1 MEAPTLRRRYSAFP
15 GKPLKGFAFS
25 FGLALFPALPASAKF
40 PVSVIGTWVDG
51 QDSAYC
57 ENLAK
62 DLGQALADD
71 TTMLVYDLR
80 SKHRRI
86 LDSLHTAGTLNK
98 SPMLS
103 AVSGGQVKWGL
114 AVECSAE
121 KKEDDKGDYVC
132 RLGVFTLKDGQ
143 GSLLDTVRFMAEAAE
158 KRKKLGQ
165 SLARPFITYFIPKRA
180 DAPSMGN
187 LKVSPPAN
195 PAMLIRDM
203 QIIKRGPIS
212 EVPLG
217 ATLVLGDVPGLLVI
231 SMENMHY
238 VLYPN
243 SSYTYLLPKVVQV
256 NSGSLGILRGI
267 DSSSLAGR
275 LTSATALD
283 SSNLIWRNLAKVA
296 ALDSSNLIWRS
307 LGKVSSLDSN
317 NVLLNNMLT
326 RQLGKVTALDST
338 NLLLRT
344 LGQATALDSSNLV
357 FRTLAQVAALDT
369 SNLVWK
375 GLGKVSSLDSSNYLW
390 KKLGQIA
397 SLDSNSIWRKLGLL
411 AFQES
416 TIVLTPS
423 FIARGLPQTVLVRQ
437 DGSVSSMEVVR
448 GSMVAHPLLG
458 SQPAEQVGALR
469 TVKTRGFALKQ
480 ERMNPLRG
488 DRIIREFESVNP
500 ARGNRTL
507 ANFLPGKLFAVGAS
521 LRTPDR
527 PIQAFMTGESRE
539 LDMEVD
545 VLSGERDGW
554 SEFDSFRTGSEEGGC
569 YLCSPDRIGP

>member
-1 MEAPTLRRRYSAFP
+1 MEA
-15 GKPLKGFAFS
+15 KFS
-25 FGLALFPALPASAKF
+25 ITVL
-40 PVSVIGTWVDG
+40 GTWIDG

-62 DLGQALADD
+62 DLGQTLADD
-71 TTMLVYDLR
+71 TAMLVYDLR
-80 SKHRRI
+80 GKHRRL
-86 LDSLHTAGTLNK
+86 LDSTHRSGGMQGAPFLTAI
-98 SPMLS
+98 
-103 AVSGGQVKWGL
+103 AGGQVKWGL
-114 AVECSAE
+114 AVECRAE
-121 KKEDDKGDYVC
+121 KREDDRGDYIC
-132 RLGVFTLKDGQ
+132 RLSVMGMKEGRRVHA
-143 GSLLDTVRFMAEAAE
+143 DTVRFLPEAAE

-165 SLARPFITYFIPKRA
+165 SLSRPFLAHFIPKLA
-180 DAPSMGN
+180 NAPSMGTLRVN
-187 LKVSPPAN
+187 PPAN
-195 PAMLIRDM
+195 PAMLVRDM
-203 QIIKRGPIS
+203 QVIKRGPIT
-212 EVPLG
+212 EIPLG
-217 ATLVLGDVPGLLVI
+217 ATLVVGDAPGLLVI

-238 VLYPN
+238 ILYPN
-243 SSYTYLLPKVVQV
+243 SSYTYLLPKLVQV
-256 NSGSLGILRGI
+256 NSGSLGILRGL
-267 DSSSLAGR
+267 DSSSLVGR
-275 LTSATALD
+275 FQSATALD

-296 ALDSSNLIWRS
+296 AMDSSNLIWRS
-307 LGKVSSLDSN
+307 LGNVSSLDSN

-326 RQLGKVTALDST
+326 RQLGKVTSLDST
-338 NLLLRT
+338 NLLLKT

-357 FRTLAQVAALDT
+357 FRTLSQVAALDT

-390 KKLGQIA
+390 QKLGQIA

-423 FIARGLPQTVLVRQ
+423 FIARGLPQTVLIRQ
-437 DGSVSSMEVVR
+437 DGSVSAMEVVR

-469 TVKTRGFALKQ
+469 VVKTRGFALKQ

-488 DRIIREFESVNP
+488 DRIVREFESVNP

-521 LRTPDR
+521 LRTTDR
-527 PIQAFMTGESRE
+527 RMQGFIAGDFMEM
-539 LDMEVD
+539 DMEVD
-545 VLSGERDGW
+545 ILSSDPEGW
-554 SEFDSFRTGSEEGGC
+554 SDLGTLRTGAQESGC